1 MPFWHCEPKPQLLP
15 HIPQLVFDVWRFT
28 HVVPQ
33 TVPPGGHEITQRP
46 AVHVWPVGQALPHM
60 PQFWLLVCVLMHAE
74 KPPPP
79 SMRPI
84 MNPIIIGMK

>member
-15 HIPQLVFDVWRFT
+15 HVPQFVFDVWRFT

-46 AVHVWPVGQALPHM
+46 AVQVWPIGQALPHM
-60 PQFWLLVCVLMHAE
+60 PQLLLDVWRFVQN
-74 KPPPP
+74 PPPP
-79 SMRPI
+79 PPPPTQRT
-84 MNPIIIGMK
+84 